1 MTDVYIIQYRRLT
14 SFDAQAH
21 AFASLLDPMV
31 PLGLTPEA
39 EATLWSMV
47 DYSEMSRGADLAI
60 SSPGLAAPAV
70 PEPRETAMAAS
81 PTTCPSSEALLPA
94 NIDPSALE
102 GDGWFDTVNFDSP
115 GTAYLWDLASG
126 GG

>member
-1 MTDVYIIQYRRLT
+1 
-14 SFDAQAH
+14 
-21 AFASLLDPMV
+21 MV
-31 PLGLTPEA
+31 PLDLSAEA

-60 SSPGLAAPAV
+60 SSPGAAAPAV
-70 PEPRETAMAAS
+70 SEPRETAIEPS
-81 PTTCPSSEALLPA
+81 PTTCPSSEVLPPA

>member
-1 MTDVYIIQYRRLT
+1 
-14 SFDAQAH
+14 
-21 AFASLLDPMV
+21 MV
-31 PLGLTPEA
+31 PLDLSAEA

-47 DYSEMSRGADLAI
+47 DYSEMSRDADLAI
-60 SSPGLAAPAV
+60 SSPGAAAPVA
-70 PEPRETAMAAS
+70 PEPRETAIVPS
-81 PTTCPSSEALLPA
+81 PTTYSSSEVLLPA

-102 GDGWFDTVNFDSP
+102 SDRWFDTVNFDSP